1 MQLTLVG
8 AQLLLPE
15 LGRLGI
21 RTVAVQRLRSL
32 RGRRL
37 SFLLL
42 SLSQAH
48 AGPPAVLFDEIDA
61 GRLERLS

>member
-1 MQLTLVG
+1 MQLILVG
-8 AQLLLPE
+8 AQLLLPD
-15 LGRLGI
+15 LGCLGI

-37 SFLLL
+37 SVL

-48 AGPPAVLFDEIDA
+48 AGPPAVLFDEFDA